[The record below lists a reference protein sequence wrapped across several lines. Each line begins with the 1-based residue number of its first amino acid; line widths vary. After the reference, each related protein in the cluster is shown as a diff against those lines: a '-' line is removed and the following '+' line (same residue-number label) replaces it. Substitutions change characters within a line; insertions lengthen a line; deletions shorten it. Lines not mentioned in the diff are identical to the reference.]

1 MATDPT
7 LAISGNLIA
16 APELRFTPAGVAVAN
31 FTIAST
37 PRVFDRNTNEWK
49 DGDALFV
56 RCNAWRKLGEHAA
69 ESLARGARV
78 LVTGRLKQR
87 NYETREGEKRSV
99 VELDIDDIGASLMFA
114 TAKITRA
121 NADAQNGR
129 ASFGGGDPRTAAPLR
144 ETVLADGGPETPEDQ
159 AQF

>member
-1 MATDPT
+1 MATDPPF
-7 LAISGNLIA
+7 AISGNLIA
-16 APELRFTPAGVAVAN
+16 APELRFTPSGTAIAK

-37 PRVFDRNTNEWK
+37 SRVFDRNTNEWK
-49 DGDALFV
+49 DGDALFL
-56 RCNAWRKLGEHAA
+56 RCNAWRRLGEHAA
-69 ESLARGARV
+69 ESLDRGSRV

-121 NADAQNGR
+121 YANAHNG
-129 ASFGGGDPRTAAPLR
+129 ATSFGSRDPQTAAQPR
-144 ETVLADGGPETPEDQ
+144 ETAPAGIVPATPDHEPQ
-159 AQF
+159 

>member
-1 MATDPT
+1 MATDSAF
-7 LAISGNLIA
+7 AISGNLIA
-16 APELRFTPAGVAVAN
+16 APELRFTPTGVAVTN

-37 PRVFDRNTNEWK
+37 SRVFDRNTNEWK
-49 DGDALFV
+49 DGDALFM
-56 RCNAWRKLGEHAA
+56 RCNAWRKLAEHAA
-69 ESLARGARV
+69 ESLDRGSRV

-121 NADAQNGR
+121 RTNAETGRGNFGGEDSRATTQPRATSSAGADAHSR
-129 ASFGGGDPRTAAPLR
+129 
-144 ETVLADGGPETPEDQ
+144 
-159 AQF
+159 